1 MNIKSSAAN
10 QTKQLEVIFQ
20 SAPMGIALLNDQ
32 LAFTTCNPALRRKL
46 GCSSAALRRKTILEI
61 CHPEDRHQL
70 EILVQSAREQA
81 ASYLR
86 QELRLTQ
93 KSRSSFWV
101 ELSIQHIPSEYKDT
115 GEFVLM
121 IQNIHE
127 RKQLQL
133 ELLETRRKLIKSN
146 EEERQKLAQELHD
159 GPMQELH
166 SITYQIAGI
175 EDQLPEQVEAR
186 LDSIQRTA
194 QNTVKALR
202 ALAYNLRPPAL
213 SKYGLVKSIQSHA
226 GKFVDQHPELSL
238 TLDLQE
244 DHPPLAEDVELALF
258 RIYQQALTNI
268 VMHAEADQA
277 EVSLQVTPAA
287 ASLQIKDNGRGFQ
300 VPDRW
305 INYVRDGHYGL
316 AGTSERVHA
325 LGGEFFISSTPGSGT
340 ILTIRIPDYQER

>member
-1 MNIKSSAAN
+1 LNIKGSAAN

-20 SAPMGIALLNDQ
+20 SAPMGVALLNDQ
-32 LAFTTCNPALRRKL
+32 LVFTTGNPALRRKL
-46 GCSSAALRRKTILEI
+46 GYSSQDLRQKTILEI
-61 CHPEDRHQL
+61 CHPEDRGKL
-70 EILVQSAREQA
+70 ESLVQSAREQT

-86 QELRLTQ
+86 RELRLTQ
-93 KSRSSFWV
+93 KSGHYLWV
-101 ELSIQHIPSEYKDT
+101 EVSIQHIPSEFKDT

-133 ELLETRRKLIKSN
+133 ELLETRRQLIKSN

-175 EDQLPEQVEAR
+175 KDQLPEGVEAR
-186 LDSIQRTA
+186 LNSIQRTA

-226 GKFVDQHPELSL
+226 GKFVAQHPELSL
-238 TLDLQE
+238 NLDLQE
-244 DHPPLAEDVELALF
+244 DQPPLAEDVELALF

-268 VMHAEADQA
+268 ILHAEADQA
-277 EVSLQVTPAA
+277 EVSLHITSAA

-300 VPDRW
+300 VPNRW
-305 INYVRDGHYGL
+305 IEFVRDGHYGL

-325 LGGEFFISSTPGSGT
+325 LGGEFLISSTPGEGT
-340 ILTIRIPDYQER
+340 ILTIRIPDYQET

>member
-1 MNIKSSAAN
+1 LDIKRSAAK
-10 QTKQLEVIFQ
+10 QYKQLEVIFQ
-20 SAPMGIALLNDQ
+20 SAPMGIAVLNDQ
-32 LAFTTCNPALRRKL
+32 LVFATCNPALLRKL
-46 GCSSAALRRKTILEI
+46 GYSSEELRRKTILEI
-61 CHPEDRHQL
+61 CHPGDRHQL
-70 EILVQSAREQA
+70 ELMVGSAREQA

-86 QELRLTQ
+86 RELRLTQ
-93 KSRSSFWV
+93 KSRPFFWV
-101 ELSIQHIPSEYKDT
+101 ELSIQHVPSEYKDA

-121 IQNIHE
+121 IQNIHD

-175 EDQLPEQVEAR
+175 EDQLPEGVEAR
-186 LDSIQRTA
+186 LDSIQQTT
-194 QNTVKALR
+194 QQTIKALR
-202 ALAYNLRPPAL
+202 ALAYDLRPPAL

-226 GKFVDQHPELSL
+226 GNFSGQHPGLSL
-238 TLDLQE
+238 ALDLQE

-268 VMHAEADQA
+268 VMHAEADRA
-277 EVSLQVTPAA
+277 EVSLHVTSAA
-287 ASLQIKDNGRGFQ
+287 ASLQIKDNGVGFR

-305 INYVRDGHYGL
+305 IELVRDGHYGL

-325 LGGEFFISSTPGSGT
+325 LGGEFLISSTPGEGT
-340 ILTIRIPDYQER
+340 ILTIRIPDYQET